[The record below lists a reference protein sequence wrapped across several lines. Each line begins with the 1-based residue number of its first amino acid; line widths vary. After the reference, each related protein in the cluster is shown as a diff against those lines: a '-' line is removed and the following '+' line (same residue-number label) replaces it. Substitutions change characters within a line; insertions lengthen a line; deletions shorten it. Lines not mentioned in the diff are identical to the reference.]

1 MDLEIRIGGSGDG
14 CWESVFFEDE
24 GGSGML
30 GEVGLALSVC
40 DDGVRRKRM
49 GGWRIYLSY
58 CSGLDIFA
66 RAQLAPQDSRPN

>member
-1 MDLEIRIGGSGDG
+1 
-14 CWESVFFEDE
+14 
-24 GGSGML
+24 ML

-66 RAQLAPQDSRPN
+66 GAQLAPQDSRPN